1 MWFQSVT
8 QSSSVVS
15 VAMLMCVN
23 RLDKAVWMLISKE
36 YEENTKKNRCIF
48 NVIIIIIIIIIIVI
62 IVIRKQ
68 FIVNSASRAK
78 RS

>member
-1 MWFQSVT
+1 VKRCGFSQSVT

-36 YEENTKKNRCIF
+36 FEENTPQKIGVYLTLLLLLLLLLLLENY
-48 NVIIIIIIIIIIVI
+48 
-62 IVIRKQ
+62 
-68 FIVNSASRAK
+68 
-78 RS
+78 